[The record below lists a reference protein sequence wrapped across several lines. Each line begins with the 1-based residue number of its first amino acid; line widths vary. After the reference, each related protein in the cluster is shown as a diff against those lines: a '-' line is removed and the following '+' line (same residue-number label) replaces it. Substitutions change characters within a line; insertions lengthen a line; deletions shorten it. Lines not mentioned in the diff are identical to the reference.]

1 MFIRN
6 VKKSDKNELQKLFK
20 SCFGRI
26 AEINGSLEPIDSRYK
41 VAIED
46 DKIVAVSGILPVEK
60 SNYQGYE
67 ITWTCCDIRY
77 RGRGYITALL
87 RECLKE
93 LPDDNIPLYCSCWR
107 IQSNPFINM
116 IHVMRSLGFE
126 EVARNRLN
134 YIHGH
139 SKECKGCLYDCDK
152 CFCCEDLWKLDRNT
166 LKL

>member
-6 VKKSDKNELQKLFK
+6 AKESDKDELQKLFK

-26 AEINGSLEPIDSRYK
+26 AEINGSLEPLESRYK

-46 DKIVAVSGILPVEK
+46 DKIVAVSGILPVAQ

-67 ITWTCCDIRY
+67 ITWTCCNTAY
-77 RGRGYITALL
+77 RGRGYITAIL

-93 LPDDNIPLYCSCWR
+93 LPDDEIPVYCSCWR

-116 IHVMRSLGFE
+116 IHVMNSLGFK
-126 EVARNRLN
+126 EVSRNRIN

-139 SKECKGCLYDCDK
+139 TKECVDCLYDCKD
-152 CFCCEDLWKLDRNT
+152 CFCCEDLWI
-166 LKL
+166 LKC